1 MALCLLASV
10 SAARRKRDSI
20 AWMVGSV
27 VYGGRRMDRST
38 WKNWERK
45 WAEFLGGD
53 EVNAKRIPVTG
64 RQSGD
69 VPDVETIKFAAEVKA
84 GKVVSARTLKAV
96 DQAMKA
102 GRATNKIPIVCQTH
116 KVNEKKAVHLVT
128 LDLATFLKLTEHI
141 RKEEK
146 RIKKSLDSSKELGI

>member
-1 MALCLLASV
+1 MALCLLESV

-20 AWMVGSV
+20 AWMVDSV
-27 VYGGRRMDRST
+27 VYGGRTMDRST

-53 EVNAKRIPVTG
+53 AVNAKRIPVTG

-141 RKEEK
+141 RLEEK
-146 RIKKSLDSSKELGI
+146 KIKKSLESTLDLGI